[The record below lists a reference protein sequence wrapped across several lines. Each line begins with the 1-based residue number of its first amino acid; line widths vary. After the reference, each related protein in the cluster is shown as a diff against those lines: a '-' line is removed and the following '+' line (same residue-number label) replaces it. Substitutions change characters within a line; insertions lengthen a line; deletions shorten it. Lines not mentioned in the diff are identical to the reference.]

1 MIEYL
6 LDSDVL
12 IWQLRDQGETVEL
25 LASLS
30 KSGILACSVVS
41 IVEIQAGV
49 RRGEEKKTNALL
61 DSLKTYDVTPAIANL
76 AGTFIRDHRTKG
88 ITLDFVD
95 SIIAATAV
103 IHGLTLL
110 TYNVKHYPMPEVTL
124 YGFDTPAVTQPKS

>member
-12 IWQLRDQGETVEL
+12 IWQLRDQEETVEL
-25 LASLS
+25 LARLS
-30 KSGILACSVVS
+30 KRGILACSVMS
-41 IVEIQAGV
+41 IVEVQAGV

-61 DSLKTYDVTPAIANL
+61 DSLQAYDVTPAIANL
-76 AGTFIRDHRTKG
+76 AGKFIRDYRAKG

-103 IHGLTLL
+103 IHGLTLF
-110 TYNVKHYPMPEVTL
+110 TYNTKHYSMPEVKL
-124 YGFDTPAVTQPKS
+124 HSP

>member
-12 IWQLRDQGETVEL
+12 IWQLRDQEETVEL
-25 LASLS
+25 LARLS
-30 KSGILACSVVS
+30 KRGILACSVMS

-61 DSLKTYDVTPAIANL
+61 DSLKAYDVTPAIANL
-76 AGTFIRDHRTKG
+76 AGTFIRDYRAKG
-88 ITLDFVD
+88 ITLDFAD
-95 SIIAATAV
+95 SIVAATAV

-110 TYNVKHYPMPEVTL
+110 TYNVKHYPMHDVKLHSP
-124 YGFDTPAVTQPKS
+124 

>member
-30 KSGILACSVVS
+30 KSGILACSVMS

-49 RRGEEKKTNALL
+49 RRGEEKKTDALL
-61 DSLKTYDVTPAIANL
+61 DSLKAYDVTPAIANL

-88 ITLDFVD
+88 ITLNFVD
-95 SIIAATAV
+95 SIIAATAI
-103 IHGLTLL
+103 IHNQTLL
-110 TYNVKHYPMPEVTL
+110 TYNVKHYPMPEVKL
-124 YGFDTPAVTQPKS
+124 YS

>member
-12 IWQLRDQGETVEL
+12 IWQLRDQEETVEL
-25 LASLS
+25 LARLS
-30 KSGILACSVVS
+30 KRGILACSVMS

-61 DSLKTYDVTPAIANL
+61 DSLKAYDVTPAIANL
-76 AGTFIRDHRTKG
+76 ARTFIRDYRAKA
-88 ITLDFVD
+88 ITLDFAD
-95 SIIAATAV
+95 SIVAATAV

-110 TYNVKHYPMPEVTL
+110 THNVKHYPMREVKL
-124 YGFDTPAVTQPKS
+124 HSP

>member
-12 IWQLRDQGETVEL
+12 IWQLHDQEETVES
-25 LASLS
+25 LARLS
-30 KSGILACSVVS
+30 KKGILACSVVS

-61 DSLKTYDVTPAIANL
+61 DSLKAYDVTSAIANL
-76 AGTFIRDHRTKG
+76 AGKFIRDCRARG

-95 SIIAATAV
+95 SIVAATAV

-110 TYNVKHYPMPEVTL
+110 TYNVKEYPMPEVTL
-124 YGFDTPAVTQPKS
+124 YYP

>member
-12 IWQLRDQGETVEL
+12 IWQLRNQEETVEL
-25 LASLS
+25 LANLS
-30 KSGILACSVVS
+30 KRGILACSVVS
-41 IVEIQAGV
+41 IVEVQAGV
-49 RRGEEKKTNALL
+49 RRGEEKKTDALL
-61 DSLKTYDVTPAIANL
+61 DSLKAYDVTPAIANL
-76 AGTFIRDHRTKG
+76 AGTFIRGYRAKG

-95 SIIAATAV
+95 SIVAATAV

-124 YGFDTPAVTQPKS
+124 FS

>member
-12 IWQLRDQGETVEL
+12 IWQLRDQQETVAL
-25 LASLS
+25 LARLS
-30 KSGILACSVVS
+30 KTGLLTCSVVS
-41 IVEIQAGV
+41 IVEIQAGI

-76 AGTFIRDHRTKG
+76 AGKFIRDYRAKG

-95 SIIAATAV
+95 SIVAATAV
-103 IHGLTLL
+103 THGLTLL
-110 TYNVKHYPMPEVTL
+110 TYNTKHYPMPEVKP
-124 YGFDTPAVTQPKS
+124 YSP

>member
-12 IWQLRDQGETVEL
+12 IWQLRDQQETVEL
-25 LASLS
+25 LAKLS
-30 KSGILACSVVS
+30 RRGPLACSVVS

-49 RRGEEKKTNALL
+49 RRGEEKKTSTLL
-61 DSLKTYDVTPAIANL
+61 DSLKAYDVTPAIANL
-76 AGTFIRDHRTKG
+76 AGTFIRDYRAKG

-110 TYNVKHYPMPEVTL
+110 TYNTKHYPMPEVKL
-124 YGFDTPAVTQPKS
+124 YSPE

>member
-12 IWQLRDQGETVEL
+12 IWQLRDQEKTVEL
-25 LASLS
+25 LARLS
-30 KSGILACSVVS
+30 KRGILACSVMS
-41 IVEIQAGV
+41 IVEIQAGM

-61 DSLKTYDVTPAIANL
+61 DSLKAYDVTPAIANL
-76 AGTFIRDHRTKG
+76 AGTFIRDYRARG

-103 IHGLTLL
+103 IHGLTLF
-110 TYNVKHYPMPEVTL
+110 TYNVKDYPMPEVKL
-124 YGFDTPAVTQPKS
+124 YSP

>member
-12 IWQLRDQGETVEL
+12 IWQLRNQQQTVEL
-25 LASLS
+25 LARLS
-30 KSGILACSVVS
+30 KRGILACSVVS

-49 RRGEEKKTNALL
+49 RHGEEKKTNALL
-61 DSLKTYDVTPAIANL
+61 DSLKAYDVTPAIANL
-76 AGTFIRDHRTKG
+76 AGTFIRDYRAKG

-110 TYNVKHYPMPEVTL
+110 TYNTKHYPMPEVKL
-124 YGFDTPAVTQPKS
+124 YSP

>member
-12 IWQLRDQGETVEL
+12 IWQLRAQEKTVEL
-25 LASLS
+25 LARLS
-30 KSGILACSVVS
+30 KRGILACSVVS

-49 RRGEEKKTNALL
+49 RHGEEEKTNALL
-61 DSLKTYDVTPAIANL
+61 NSLKAYDVTPAIANL
-76 AGTFIRDHRTKG
+76 AGKFIRDYRAKG

-103 IHGLTLL
+103 THGLTLL
-110 TYNVKHYPMPEVTL
+110 TYNEKDYPMPEVKF
-124 YGFDTPAVTQPKS
+124 YPP

>member
-12 IWQLRDQGETVEL
+12 IWQLRDQEETVEL
-25 LASLS
+25 LARLS
-30 KSGILACSVVS
+30 KRGILACSVMS

-61 DSLKTYDVTPAIANL
+61 DSLKAYDVTPDIANL
-76 AGTFIRDHRTKG
+76 AGEFIRDYRTKG

-95 SIIAATAV
+95 SIIATTAV
-103 IHGLTLL
+103 IHGLTLF
-110 TYNVKHYPMPEVTL
+110 TYNTKHYPMPEVKL
-124 YGFDTPAVTQPKS
+124 YST

>member
-12 IWQLRDQGETVEL
+12 IWQLRDQQETVEL
-25 LASLS
+25 LARLS
-30 KSGILACSVVS
+30 RRGILACSVVS

-49 RRGEEKKTNALL
+49 RHGEEKKTNALL
-61 DSLKTYDVTPAIANL
+61 DSLKAHDVTSTIANL
-76 AGTFIRDHRTKG
+76 AGEFIRDYRAKG

-110 TYNVKHYPMPEVTL
+110 TYNTKHYPMPEVRL
-124 YGFDTPAVTQPKS
+124 YSPE

>member
-12 IWQLRDQGETVEL
+12 IWQLRDQEEIVEL

-30 KSGILACSVVS
+30 KRGILACSVMS
-41 IVEIQAGV
+41 IVEVQAGV
-49 RRGEEKKTNALL
+49 RRGEEKKTDTLL
-61 DSLKTYDVTPAIANL
+61 DSLKAYDVTPAIANL
-76 AGTFIRDHRTKG
+76 AGKFIRDHRAKG

-95 SIIAATAV
+95 SVIAATAV

-110 TYNVKHYPMPEVTL
+110 TYNIKHYPMPEVTL
-124 YGFDTPAVTQPKS
+124 FS

>member
-12 IWQLRDQGETVEL
+12 IWQLRDQEETVEL

-30 KSGILACSVVS
+30 KRGILACSVMS
-41 IVEIQAGV
+41 IVEVQAGV
-49 RRGEEKKTNALL
+49 RRGEEKKT
-61 DSLKTYDVTPAIANL
+61 AIANL
-76 AGTFIRDHRTKG
+76 AGTFIRDYRAKG

-95 SIIAATAV
+95 SIVAATAV

-110 TYNVKHYPMPEVTL
+110 TYNVKHYPTPEVKL
-124 YGFDTPAVTQPKS
+124 YS